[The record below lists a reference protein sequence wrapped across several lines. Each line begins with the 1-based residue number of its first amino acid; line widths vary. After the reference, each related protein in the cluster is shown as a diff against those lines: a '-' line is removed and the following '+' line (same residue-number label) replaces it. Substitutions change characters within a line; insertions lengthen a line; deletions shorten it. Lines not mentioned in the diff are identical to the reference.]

1 MYEAFND
8 RNALGHLDLVCR
20 ANFEVLIG
28 LELLGS
34 LAERVTQAFAK
45 LQVGFALR
53 GIPIRKTFLAQVIDR
68 RQHFLKL
75 RDSACGFF
83 DQDRLRSGTLM
94 FR

>member
-8 RNALGHLDLVCR
+8 RNALGHLGLVR
-20 ANFEVLIG
+20 RKDFEVSIS

-34 LAERVTQAFAK
+34 FAERVTQTLAK
-45 LQVGFALR
+45 LQVGFALG

-83 DQDRLRSGTLM
+83 DQNR
-94 FR
+94 F

>member
-8 RNALGHLDLVCR
+8 RNALGHLGLVR
-20 ANFEVLIG
+20 RTNFEVSIS
-28 LELLGS
+28 LEFLGS
-34 LAERVTQAFAK
+34 LAERMTQAFAK
-45 LQVGFALR
+45 LQLGFALR

-75 RDSACGFF
+75 RDSECGFF
-83 DQDRLRSGTLM
+83 DQNRFRSRTLM